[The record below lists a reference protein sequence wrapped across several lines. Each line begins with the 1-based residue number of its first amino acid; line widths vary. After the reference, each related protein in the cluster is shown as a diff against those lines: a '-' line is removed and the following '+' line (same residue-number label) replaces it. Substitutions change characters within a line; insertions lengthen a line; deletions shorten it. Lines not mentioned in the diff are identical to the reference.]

1 MNEERI
7 PQVIVEIA
15 RRMVSIMSERISPA
29 AAAILEW
36 LQEALADAM
45 GETVPGL
52 RKTVV
57 YRVEPKKIREQLH
70 MSQSEFSHAFGI
82 PISTLRNWE
91 QGRRQ
96 LDATAVSYL
105 RAIMKFPREIM
116 SVQMA

>member
-1 MNEERI
+1 
-7 PQVIVEIA
+7 
-15 RRMVSIMSERISPA
+15 MVSIMSEQISPA
-29 AAAILEW
+29 AAAILEG
-36 LQEALADAM
+36 LNEALADAK
-45 GETVPGL
+45 GEPVAGWK
-52 RKTVV
+52 KTMV
-57 YRVEPKKIREQLH
+57 YRVEPKEIREQLH

-105 RAIMKFPREIM
+105 RAIMKFPKEIM